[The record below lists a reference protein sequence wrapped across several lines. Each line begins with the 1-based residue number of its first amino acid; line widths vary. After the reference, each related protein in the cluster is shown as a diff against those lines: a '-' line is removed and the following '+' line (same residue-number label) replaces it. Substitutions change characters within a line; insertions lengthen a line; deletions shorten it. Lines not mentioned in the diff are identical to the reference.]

1 METAIRPI
9 RILMIEDNP
18 ADHYLIETLLFSE
31 STLNAE
37 LQWASTMKDGLEIL
51 GGNTFDIVLLDLIL
65 PDAFGLDTIQKL
77 REYNADIP
85 VVVLTGTED
94 AETGTQAIR
103 MGAQDYLSKGMINAH
118 ILQRSIEY
126 SIERRIAENKA
137 HQVDQKYRFLFD
149 EISQGVLYCSSE
161 GMILSANPAA
171 LRILKLSEEECLNVN
186 LMNPVLNIVDENGL
200 PFDPKDNP
208 LASASHKREPIND
221 VIIGVS
227 RGEADSI
234 TWIKV
239 SALPLFKQVSAS
251 PEYIFITFEDITELK
266 INMETIN
273 NSLREKE
280 ALLKEIHHRVKNN
293 LQIISSLLSLQSEY
307 INDATSRMLFIE
319 SMSRIKSMALIHE
332 RLYQTQDFTSIH
344 LAGYISDLAVYLH
357 KSYQTGANNVELK
370 IDAEDIYLPIDTA
383 IPCGLILNELITNCF
398 KHAFPDNRQGYIKL
412 HLRRIDKKG
421 IRLSISD
428 NGIGLPSNFS
438 LQNAKTLG
446 VQLVDGLVRQLNGRI
461 DHSSSEGI
469 TTFEIVLTELNLN

>member
-1 METAIRPI
+1 METAIRPV

-18 ADHYLIETLLFSE
+18 ADHYLIETLLLSE
-31 STLNAE
+31 STLSAE
-37 LQWASTMKDGLEIL
+37 LQWATTMKDGLGIL
-51 GGNTFDIVLLDLIL
+51 GGDSFDIVLLDLVL
-65 PDAFGLDTIQKL
+65 PDAFGLNAIQKL

-103 MGAQDYLSKGMINAH
+103 MGAQDYLSKGMISAH

-126 SIERRIAENKA
+126 SIERKNAENKA
-137 HQVDQKYRFLFD
+137 HLVDQMYRFLFD

-171 LRILKLSEEECLNVN
+171 LRILRLSQEKCMNVN
-186 LMNPVLNIVDENGL
+186 LMDPMLHIVGENGL
-200 PFDPKDNP
+200 PINPGNNP
-208 LASASHKREPIND
+208 LARAYQEKEPVNN
-221 VIIGVS
+221 VIIGIP
-227 RGEADSI
+227 RDDDDSI

-239 SALPLFKQVSAS
+239 SALPLFKKASAA
-251 PEYIFITFEDITELK
+251 PEHIFITFEDITELK
-266 INMETIN
+266 INMETIH

-307 INDATSRMLFIE
+307 ISDATSRMLFIE

-344 LAGYISDLAVYLH
+344 LPGYISDLAVYLH
-357 KSYQTGANNVELK
+357 KSYQTGTNNIELK

-398 KHAFPDNRQGYIKL
+398 KHAFPDNRKGYIKL
-412 HLRRIDKKG
+412 HLRRIDKKE